1 MRETARSI
9 KIIIAYLYLFIY
21 TMCIQKSE
29 KKEVIIGNILVK
41 QQNAWNYINLCNIQ
55 AYAFK
60 IW

>member
-1 MRETARSI
+1 MRETARII

-41 QQNAWNYINLCNIQ
+41 QQNAWNY
-55 AYAFK
+55 
-60 IW
+60 